1 MPLIDLIAHYGV
13 ADTTFAMRPQ
23 ELPAAR
29 AYADHYGV
37 EMMAFV
43 SREGAT
49 DIHGGN
55 ARLAQALAIDPRFRG
70 WLSLSV
76 HQPEPSQELARQYL
90 TRPLW
95 IGARFEQE
103 NDADAVNTAG
113 GHEIINALR
122 RYSRPLLVTASTPV
136 TLHAVVEAA
145 KEFHSLR
152 FVLNPQSAALSN
164 DAIAAIKPILNI
176 SLMPSAAVAERD
188 VVAHAFAVLGDR
200 RVLWGSDWGR
210 QNPAA
215 ALGMIKDSAIS
226 AVQRERIG
234 YRNAREILGQQ

>member
-1 MPLIDLIAHYGV
+1 MPLIDLLAHHGV
-13 ADTTFAMRPQ
+13 ADTTLAMRPQ

-29 AYADHYGV
+29 AFADHYGV
-37 EMMAFV
+37 ETMAFV
-43 SREGAT
+43 SREAST

-76 HQPEPSQELARQYL
+76 HQPDPSQELARQYL

-95 IGARFEQE
+95 IGARFEQHDDD
-103 NDADAVNTAG
+103 DAINIAG
-113 GHEIINALR
+113 GHDIINALR
-122 RYSRPLLVTASTPV
+122 RYGRPILVTASTPV

-164 DAIAAIKPILNI
+164 DAIAAIKPI
-176 SLMPSAAVAERD
+176 
-188 VVAHAFAVLGDR
+188 AFPY
-200 RVLWGSDWGR
+200 
-210 QNPAA
+210 PA
-215 ALGMIKDSAIS
+215 GENRIPGP
-226 AVQRERIG
+226 QRTIQE
-234 YRNAREILGQQ
+234 ET